1 MQGNRARYESSQSKL
16 LFMGK
21 LCLADKGKGHD
32 TMKRLKQMILR
43 MEANTKTYKEMYE
56 GRVTVQPYM
65 RDWTVDTYED
75 MDNTYYREDIGYR
88 IEKTHKL
95 AQDKPTIT
103 ISIPVRHLGITETS
117 VAGADYCLRAFLPYI
132 DELNEPLYNRNRPDS
147 EKGKYYCYRPGGEVL
162 ARNSVYFKVCTKKDY
177 TIGSGG
183 TVYLIPPEEVGEPEL
198 CLCLMMQVQLP
209 ERNLRK
215 TLRMLTQD
223 LPDAVDRYI
232 TEFKQHEYTDA
243 LELAKLQKE
252 IRRWL
257 KKSPY
262 CAFLANGS
270 ILPREGGCDLP
281 MQGAVPFQA
290 VPEDEVEVCGVR
302 GMGIKKGVT
311 VITGGGYSGKS
322 TLLEA
327 VSAGIYD
334 HAWGDGRELCITDAT
349 AMGIV
354 AEDGRSVKNVN
365 IAPFIKWIPGQDTT
379 HFSTE
384 RASGSTSQAA
394 NIMEA
399 VSMGSKLLLIDED
412 RSATNFMIRDSRMRE
427 LVKKEPITP
436 FTERV
441 RELYETEG
449 VSTVLVIGGS
459 GEYLS
464 VADRVYLMEDYLI
477 HNVTEGA
484 KRLGEPAQNPQ
495 QETPADWKQN
505 RILRKEGF
513 SSFVPETG
521 MERLAVTDVGIIYVG
536 EEAIDLRML
545 SGLITQAQRNAVG
558 FLIRYLEVSL
568 NDAKFDVGTK
578 LEALYRR
585 METEGFDCIFSN
597 YFTDCERFMDLPR
610 KEDVLAAV
618 NRMRKVVFL

>member
-1 MQGNRARYESSQSKL
+1 
-16 LFMGK
+16 
-21 LCLADKGKGHD
+21 
-32 TMKRLKQMILR
+32 MKRLKQMILR
-43 MEANTKTYKEMYE
+43 METNTKTYKEMYE
-56 GRVTVQPYM
+56 GRIFVHPYQGTM
-65 RDWTVDTYED
+65 SPYED

-103 ISIPVRHLGITETS
+103 ISIPAKHLGITETS
-117 VAGADYCLRAFLPYI
+117 VAGADYCLRAFIPYI

-183 TVYLIPPEEVGEPEL
+183 AVYLIPPEEVGEPEL
-198 CLCLMMQVQLP
+198 CLCLMVQVQLP

-232 TEFKQHEYTDA
+232 EEFKQHEYTDA
-243 LELAKLQKE
+243 LELAKLQKD
-252 IRRWL
+252 IRKWL
-257 KKSPY
+257 KRSPY

-270 ILPREGGCDLP
+270 ILPREGGNDLP
-281 MQGAVPFQA
+281 MQGAVPFVS
-290 VPEDEVEVCGVR
+290 VPEDEIEVCGVR
-302 GMGIKKGVT
+302 GMGIKRGVT

-327 VSAGIYD
+327 ISAGVYD

-365 IAPFIKWIPGQDTT
+365 IAPFIKWIPGQDTV

-399 VSMGSKLLLIDED
+399 VCMGSKLLLIDED
-412 RSATNFMIRDSRMRE
+412 RSATNFMIRDARMRE

-477 HNVTEGA
+477 HSVTEEA
-484 KRLGEPAQNPQ
+484 KRLGESAQNPQ
-495 QETPADWKQN
+495 QEATADWKQN

-568 NDAKFDVGTK
+568 NDAKFDVGAK

-585 METEGFDCIFSN
+585 MEMEGFDCIFSN

-618 NRMRKVVFL
+618 NRMRKVMFL

>member
-1 MQGNRARYESSQSKL
+1 MSGIVAIATY
-16 LFMGK
+16 
-21 LCLADKGKGHD
+21 DKEVD
-32 TMKRLKQMILR
+32 SMKRLKQKILS
-43 MEANTKTYKEMYE
+43 METNTKTYKEMYE
-56 GRVTVQPYM
+56 GRMFVHHYAGTISP
-65 RDWTVDTYED
+65 YED
-75 MDNTYYREDIGYR
+75 FDSTYYREDIGYR
-88 IEKTHKL
+88 IERTHKL
-95 AQDKPTIT
+95 AQDMPTVT
-103 ISIPVRHLGITETS
+103 VSIPVKHLGITETG
-117 VAGADYCLRAFLPYI
+117 VAGADYCLRAFLPYM

-162 ARNSVYFKVCTKKDY
+162 ARNSVYFKVCPKKDY
-177 TIGSGG
+177 TVGNGG
-183 TVYLIPPEEVGEPEL
+183 AVYLIPPEEIGEPEL
-198 CLCLMMQVQLP
+198 CLCIMLQVQLP
-209 ERNLRK
+209 EKKIRK

-232 TEFKQHEYTDA
+232 AEFNHQEYTDA
-243 LELAKLQKE
+243 LELEELQKN

-257 KKSPY
+257 RESPY

-270 ILPREGGCDLP
+270 ILPREGGNDLP
-281 MQGAVPFQA
+281 MSGAVPFQA
-290 VPEDEVEVCGVR
+290 VAEEEIEVCGVK
-302 GMGIKKGVT
+302 GMGIRRGVT

-327 VSAGIYD
+327 ISAGIYN

-365 IAPFIKWIPGQDTT
+365 IAPFIKWIPGQDTV

-399 VSMGSKLLLIDED
+399 VNMGSKLLLIDED
-412 RSATNFMIRDSRMRE
+412 RSATNFMIRDARMRE

-441 RELYETEG
+441 RELYERSG

-464 VADRVYLMEDYLI
+464 VADKVYMMEDYRI
-477 HNVTEGA
+477 HNVTESA
-484 KRLGEPAQNPQ
+484 KRLGETIETLQ
-495 QETPADWKQN
+495 QTDPADWKQN
-505 RILRKEGF
+505 RILSGEGF
-513 SSFVPETG
+513 TSFVPETG
-521 MERLAVTDVGIIYVG
+521 MERLMVTDVGIIYVG

-568 NDAKFDVGTK
+568 NEAKFDVGTK
-578 LEALYRR
+578 LETLYHR
-585 METEGFDCIFSN
+585 MEEEGFDCIFSN

-618 NRMRKVVFL
+618 NRMRKVRFL

>member
-1 MQGNRARYESSQSKL
+1 MQGNCARHESSQSKL
-16 LFMGK
+16 SFKGQ

-43 MEANTKTYKEMYE
+43 METNTKTYKEMYE
-56 GRVTVQPYM
+56 GRVLVNPYQGTM
-65 RDWTVDTYED
+65 SPYED

-103 ISIPVRHLGITETS
+103 ISIPVKHLGITETS
-117 VAGADYCLRAFLPYI
+117 VAGADYCLRAFIPYI

-162 ARNSVYFKVCTKKDY
+162 ARNSAYFKVCTKKDY

-183 TVYLIPPEEVGEPEL
+183 AVYLIPPEEVGEPEL

-232 TEFKQHEYTDA
+232 EEFKQHEYTDA
-243 LELAKLQKE
+243 LELARLQKE

-257 KKSPY
+257 KNSPY

-290 VPEDEVEVCGVR
+290 VPEDEIEVCGVR

-327 VSAGIYD
+327 ISAGIYD

-441 RELYETEG
+441 RELYKTEG

-484 KRLGEPAQNPQ
+484 KQLGEPMQKLQ
-495 QETPADWKQN
+495 QELPADWKQN

-558 FLIRYLEVSL
+558 FLVRYLEVSL

>member
-1 MQGNRARYESSQSKL
+1 
-16 LFMGK
+16 
-21 LCLADKGKGHD
+21 
-32 TMKRLKQMILR
+32 MKRLKQMILR

-56 GRVTVQPYM
+56 GRVLVNPYQGTM
-65 RDWTVDTYED
+65 APYED
-75 MDNTYYREDIGYR
+75 LDNTYYREDIGYR
-88 IEKTHKL
+88 IERTHKL

-103 ISIPVRHLGITETS
+103 ISIPVKHLGITETS

-162 ARNSVYFKVCTKKDY
+162 CRNSVYFKVCPKKDY
-177 TIGSGG
+177 SIGSGG
-183 TVYLIPPEEVGEPEL
+183 AVYLIPPEEIGEPEL
-198 CLCLMMQVQLP
+198 CLCLMLQVQLP

-223 LPDAVDRYI
+223 LPDMVDRYI
-232 TEFKQHEYTDA
+232 EEFNLLEYTDA
-243 LELAKLQKE
+243 LELERLQKD
-252 IRRWL
+252 IRKWL
-257 KKSPY
+257 RKSPY

-281 MQGAVPFQA
+281 MKNAVPFTS
-290 VPEDEVEVCGVR
+290 VPEDEIEVCGVK

-311 VITGGGYSGKS
+311 VMTGGGYSGKS

-327 VSAGIYD
+327 ISAGVYN

-365 IAPFIKWIPGQDTT
+365 IAPFIKWIPGQDTA

-399 VSMGSKLLLIDED
+399 VNMGSKLLLIDED
-412 RSATNFMIRDSRMRE
+412 RSATNFMIRDAKMRE

-449 VSTVLVIGGS
+449 VSTILVIGGS

-484 KRLGEPAQNPQ
+484 KRLDETIEKPQ
-495 QETPADWKQN
+495 PTEPADWKQN
-505 RILRKEGF
+505 RMLSGEGF
-513 SSFVPETG
+513 TSFVPETG
-521 MERLAVTDVGIIYVG
+521 LERLVVTDVGIIYVG

-558 FLIRYLEVSL
+558 YLIRHLEVSL
-568 NDAKFDVGTK
+568 NETK
-578 LEALYRR
+578 LDVRKKLDALYRR
-585 METEGFDCIFSN
+585 MEAEGFDCIFSN
-597 YFTDCERFMDLPR
+597 HFTECERFMDLPR

-618 NRMRKVVFL
+618 NRMRRVMFL

>member
-1 MQGNRARYESSQSKL
+1 
-16 LFMGK
+16 
-21 LCLADKGKGHD
+21 
-32 TMKRLKQMILR
+32 MKRLKQTILQ
-43 MEANTKTYKEMYE
+43 METNTKTYKEMYE
-56 GRVTVQPYM
+56 GRMFVHPYQGTM
-65 RDWTVDTYED
+65 APYED
-75 MDNTYYREDIGYR
+75 MDSTYYREDIGYR
-88 IEKTHKL
+88 IERTHKL

-103 ISIPVRHLGITETS
+103 ISIPVKHLGITETG

-147 EKGKYYCYRPGGEVL
+147 EKGKYYCYRPGGEVVV
-162 ARNSVYFKVCTKKDY
+162 RNSVYFRMCLKKDY
-177 TIGSGG
+177 IIKSGG
-183 TVYLIPPEEVGEPEL
+183 AVYLIPPEEVGPPEL
-198 CLCLMMQVQLP
+198 CLCIMIQVQLP

-223 LPDAVDRYI
+223 LPDTVDRYI
-232 TEFKQHEYTDA
+232 AEFKRHEYTDA
-243 LELAKLQKE
+243 LELENLQKD
-252 IRRWL
+252 IRKWL
-257 KKSPY
+257 RKSPY

-281 MQGAVPFQA
+281 MKNAVPFA
-290 VPEDEVEVCGVR
+290 SVPEDEIEVCGVK
-302 GMGIKKGVT
+302 GMGIRRGVNI
-311 VITGGGYSGKS
+311 ITGGGYSGKS

-327 VSAGIYD
+327 ISAGIYD

-365 IAPFIKWIPGQDTT
+365 IAPFIKWIPGQDTA

-399 VSMGSKLLLIDED
+399 VNMGSRLLLIDED
-412 RSATNFMIRDSRMRE
+412 RSATNFMIRDSLMRE

-441 RELYETEG
+441 RELYEKEG
-449 VSTVLVIGGS
+449 VSTILVIGGS

-464 VADRVYLMEDYLI
+464 VADRVYLMEDYRI
-477 HNVTEGA
+477 HGVTEDA
-484 KRLGEPAQNPQ
+484 KRLGERVVKPERG
-495 QETPADWKQN
+495 ETADWKLS
-505 RILRKEGF
+505 RILSAEGF
-513 SSFVPETG
+513 TSFVPETG

-545 SGLITQAQRNAVG
+545 SGVITQAQRNAVG
-558 FLIRYLEVSL
+558 YLIRYLEVSL
-568 NDAKFDVGTK
+568 NETKLDVGAK
-578 LEALYRR
+578 LDALYRR
-585 METEGFDCIFSN
+585 MEKEGFDCIFSN
-597 YFTDCERFMDLPR
+597 HFTECERFMDLPR

-618 NRMRKVVFL
+618 NRMRKVRFL